1 MANAKI
7 SNNFVR
13 EYILDVW
20 QIGRHSFGHVF
31 DLSEL
36 SRLRKKF
43 AECVH
48 ACEIVHRLHAMNL
61 DISAKFWCFCKIL
74 ESIQQRAMVQL
85 KTVTYLI
92 FVTDPTDISV

>member
-36 SRLRKKF
+36 SRLRKKI

-48 ACEIVHRLHAMNL
+48 ACEVVHGLHAMEDVQNSTIVC
-61 DISAKFWCFCKIL
+61 DIVLAN
-74 ESIQQRAMVQL
+74 V
-85 KTVTYLI
+85 
-92 FVTDPTDISV
+92 

>member
-13 EYILDVW
+13 EYILDV
-20 QIGRHSFGHVF
+20 F
-31 DLSEL
+31 DLLSEL

-48 ACEIVHRLHAMNL
+48 ACEVVHGLHAMELNL
-61 DISAKFWCFCKIL
+61 NIPAKF
-74 ESIQQRAMVQL
+74 
-85 KTVTYLI
+85 
-92 FVTDPTDISV
+92 

>member
-7 SNNFVR
+7 INNFVR

-20 QIGRHSFGHVF
+20 HIGRHSFGHVF

-36 SRLRKKF
+36 SRLHKN

-48 ACEIVHRLHAMNL
+48 ACEIVHGLHAMELNL
-61 DISAKFWCFCKIL
+61 NIPAKF
-74 ESIQQRAMVQL
+74 
-85 KTVTYLI
+85 
-92 FVTDPTDISV
+92 

>member
-7 SNNFVR
+7 SNNFIR

-48 ACEIVHRLHAMNL
+48 ACEVVHRLHAMELNL
-61 DISAKFWCFCKIL
+61 NMPAKFLVFLQNSGIHLTACNG
-74 ESIQQRAMVQL
+74 
-85 KTVTYLI
+85 TVENW
-92 FVTDPTDISV
+92 

>member
-7 SNNFVR
+7 SKNFVR
-13 EYILDVW
+13 ESFLDIW

-43 AECVH
+43 VECVH
-48 ACEIVHRLHAMNL
+48 ACDIVHQISNILYSDKNTTIWLPQLTNL
-61 DISAKFWCFCKIL
+61 GCC
-74 ESIQQRAMVQL
+74 QRQRAANL
-85 KTVTYLI
+85 LLVTE
-92 FVTDPTDISV
+92 